1 MTTTR
6 KTTTRKTTTSM
17 NRVLSCSV
25 SAAGAAVGR
34 RLPYEHRAGH
44 LVETVRSEWASVDG
58 LVLIGAVGMAVRA
71 VAPVLA
77 SKHTDPAVV
86 CLDDQARYAVALC
99 GGHEGGANRLAREV
113 AAHVGAEPVVTTAT
127 DGVGLPALDDLPGLA
142 AEGDVA
148 GVTRRWL
155 DGAPPVVRLDP
166 ANHDWPLPLTLSG
179 LEGRTGGGLVTVTD
193 AARPPRALEV
203 LLRPASLV
211 VGVGSSTGADPDQL
225 WSLAVET
232 LAGAGVSLAA
242 IGEIATLDRKAA
254 EPAIVALAARLGVTV
269 RTFDAAAL
277 AGVVARGAVPHPS
290 DVVEAAVG
298 TASVAEAAAILAAGP
313 GSVLVATKQIAA
325 SRDATLAVSR
335 RARPAGDLAV
345 VGLGPGEVAL
355 RTPAA
360 SAAVR
365 HAEVVSGY
373 GPYVDLA
380 VDLLHPGQVVLRWPI
395 GAENDRCRDALER
408 AAAGARVAL
417 VCSGDAG
424 VYALASLVCEL
435 APAAFDPPVTVVP
448 GVTAAL
454 SGAAVL
460 GGPLGHDHVAI
471 SLSDLLTPWALIVR
485 RLHAAAAGDFVVS
498 LYNPRSSRRTGQLA
512 EALAIL
518 GTARSPST
526 PAAILTDIGRSGQEV
541 VRATLASLDP
551 AQVGMRSLV
560 MVGSTSTRWI
570 GDRMVTPR
578 GYRSGGGRPDRA
590 R

>member
-1 MTTTR
+1 MSGRSRWSPPPPTVSGCPPSTT
-6 KTTTRKTTTSM
+6 
-17 NRVLSCSV
+17 C
-25 SAAGAAVGR
+25 
-34 RLPYEHRAGH
+34 RA
-44 LVETVRSEWASVDG
+44 W
-58 LVLIGAVGMAVRA
+58 
-71 VAPVLA
+71 
-77 SKHTDPAVV
+77 
-86 CLDDQARYAVALC
+86 
-99 GGHEGGANRLAREV
+99 
-113 AAHVGAEPVVTTAT
+113 
-127 DGVGLPALDDLPGLA
+127 

-166 ANHDWPLPLTLSG
+166 ANPGWPLPLTLAG

-277 AGVVARGAVPHPS
+277 AGVVARGAVPNPS

-395 GAENDRCRDALER
+395 GAENDRCRDALQR

-498 LYNPRSSRRTGQLA
+498 LYNPRSLAPHRATGRGPGHPRDGPLA
-512 EALAIL
+512 VHAGRHPDRHWAVGPGGGARHPGQPGPGPGRHALA
-518 GTARSPST
+518 
-526 PAAILTDIGRSGQEV
+526 
-541 VRATLASLDP
+541 
-551 AQVGMRSLV
+551 
-560 MVGSTSTRWI
+560 
-570 GDRMVTPR
+570 GDRRLHVHPVDR
-578 GYRSGGGRPDRA
+578 RPDGHSPRLSVWWRPAGPGPMTIRLSDGCTACGACLITCPTGALTAAPFRPAVNAGRCTDCLACVEVCPADAIVLVPAGTPGTSLPSPA
-590 R
+590 RIRP

>member
-1 MTTTR
+1 M
-6 KTTTRKTTTSM
+6 S
-17 NRVLSCSV
+17 S
-25 SAAGAAVGR
+25 
-34 RLPYEHRAGH
+34 
-44 LVETVRSEWASVDG
+44 
-58 LVLIGAVGMAVRA
+58 
-71 VAPVLA
+71 
-77 SKHTDPAVV
+77 PA
-86 CLDDQARYAVALC
+86 
-99 GGHEGGANRLAREV
+99 
-113 AAHVGAEPVVTTAT
+113 
-127 DGVGLPALDDLPGLA
+127 
-142 AEGDVA
+142 
-148 GVTRRWL
+148 
-155 DGAPPVVRLDP
+155 
-166 ANHDWPLPLTLSG
+166 
-179 LEGRTGGGLVTVTD
+179 
-193 AARPPRALEV
+193 
-203 LLRPASLV
+203 
-211 VGVGSSTGADPDQL
+211 
-225 WSLAVET
+225 
-232 LAGAGVSLAA
+232 
-242 IGEIATLDRKAA
+242 
-254 EPAIVALAARLGVTV
+254 
-269 RTFDAAAL
+269 
-277 AGVVARGAVPHPS
+277 GAVPNPS
-290 DVVEAAVG
+290 EVVEAAVG
-298 TASVAEAAAILAAGP
+298 TASVAEAAALLAAGP
-313 GSVLVATKQIAA
+313 GSVLVAAKQIAA

-380 VDLLHPGQVVLRWPI
+380 ADLLHPGQVVLRWPI
-395 GAENDRCRDALER
+395 GAENDRCRDALQR

-435 APAAFDPPVTVVP
+435 APAAGDPPVTVVP

-518 GTARSPST
+518 GTARPPST

-560 MVGSTSTRWI
+560 IVGVHVHPV
-570 GDRMVTPR
+570 DR
-578 GYRSGGGRPDRA
+578 RPDGHSPRLSVWWRPAGPGPMTIRLSDGCTACGACLITCPTGALTAAPFRPAVNAGRCTDCLACVEVCPADAIVLVPAGTPGISLPSAA
-590 R
+590 RIGP

>member
-1 MTTTR
+1 MRTNNM
-6 KTTTRKTTTSM
+6 S
-17 NRVLSCSV
+17 RVLSCSV
-25 SAAGAAVGR
+25 SAAGAALGR

-71 VAPVLA
+71 VAPLLA

-86 CLDDQARYAVALC
+86 CLDDQARFAVALC

-113 AAHVGAEPVVTTAT
+113 AAHVGAEPVVSTAT
-127 DGVGLPALDDLPGLA
+127 DGAGLPALDELPGWA

-155 DGAPPVVRLDP
+155 DGAPPVVRIDP
-166 ANHDWPLPLTLSG
+166 ASRGWPLPATLSD
-179 LEGRTGGGLVTVTD
+179 LESRPGGGLVTVTD
-193 AARPPRALEV
+193 AARPPGVLEV
-203 LLRPASLV
+203 LLRPGSLV
-211 VGVGSSTGADPDQL
+211 VGVGASTGADPEQL
-225 WSLAVET
+225 WLLAVES
-232 LAGAGVSLAA
+232 LAGAGVSPAA
-242 IGEIATLDRKAA
+242 VGEIATLDRKAG

-277 AGVVARGAVPHPS
+277 AGVVARGGVPNPS
-290 DVVEAAVG
+290 PVVDAAVG
-298 TASVAEAAAILAAGP
+298 TASVAEAAALLAAGP
-313 GSVLVATKQIAA
+313 GSVLLAAKHIAA

-335 RARPAGDLAV
+335 RARPSGELRV

-360 SAAVR
+360 SAAVH

-380 VDLLHPGQVVLRWPI
+380 ADLLRPGQVVLRWPI
-395 GAENDRCRDALER
+395 GAENDRCLDALQR

-435 APAAFDPPVTVVP
+435 APAAGDPPVSVVP

-498 LYNPRSSRRTGQLA
+498 LYNPRSSRRTGQLG

-518 GTARSPST
+518 GAARPRST
-526 PAAILTDIGRSGQEV
+526 PAAVLTDIGRPGQEV
-541 VRATLASLDP
+541 VRGTLGGLDP
-551 AQVGMRSLV
+551 ERAGMRSLV
-560 MVGSTSTRWI
+560 IVGSTSTRWI

-578 GYRSGGGRPDRA
+578 GYGSGGGGPDRA